1 MEERVRGEGA
11 RHGSREKEVVD
22 ILFSRTFFHLFFSFL
37 IRLWILP
44 SLVLL
49 LLGE

>member
-22 ILFSRTFFHLFFSFL
+22 ILFSRTFLSVTFFYLFS
-37 IRLWILP
+37 IK
-44 SLVLL
+44 
-49 LLGE
+49 

>member
-22 ILFSRTFFHLFFSFL
+22 ILCFSDISFSDLFLPFS
-37 IRLWILP
+37 IK
-44 SLVLL
+44 
-49 LLGE
+49 

>member
-22 ILFSRTFFHLFFSFL
+22 PFFFDISFSDLFYLFS
-37 IRLWILP
+37 IN
-44 SLVLL
+44 
-49 LLGE
+49 

>member
-22 ILFSRTFFHLFFSFL
+22 IFSWDIFSPFL
-37 IRLWILP
+37 L
-44 SLVLL
+44 
-49 LLGE
+49 

>member
-22 ILFSRTFFHLFFSFL
+22 ILFSDISLSDLFFLPFL
-37 IRLWILP
+37 YQI
-44 SLVLL
+44 
-49 LLGE
+49 G